1 MNPAPSQGNQGS
13 HGGAVDPN
21 GMEHNGLNP
30 NGLNPNAGA
39 VDTGGFRIHD
49 SGSIPAVGVMSR
61 RIGTSDLRVHP
72 VALGANVFGWSVDDG
87 AARRILDA
95 FVDGGGTLVDT
106 ADSYAS
112 GRSETMIGSWI
123 AARGNRDRVVI
134 STKVGKSAENP
145 GLSAKA
151 ISAAVHESLQRL
163 RVDTIDLLFLHIDD
177 TTVEFDETLAAVDR
191 LIRDG
196 AVRAFGG
203 SDHTGNRLIQ
213 ARIAC
218 AMLGVAPMVALQ
230 NQYSLMHRG
239 QFESDLAHVAEHQ
252 QLGVLP
258 RFPLAAG
265 YLTGKYRTRSDIVA
279 SRRSGEV
286 SKHFGRRGQRVISV
300 LDEVAKSHEVAP
312 ATVALAWL
320 LTKPNI
326 VAPIASATSVE
337 QVTAMLAAP
346 RIQLTR
352 SQVTELDRASAGS

>member
-1 MNPAPSQGNQGS
+1 MSTSSPAPSQGVAGVN
-13 HGGAVDPN
+13 GATDAAPVP
-21 GMEHNGLNP
+21 E
-30 NGLNPNAGA
+30 
-39 VDTGGFRIHD
+39 TGPM
-49 SGSIPAVGVMSR
+49 PALGVMPR
-61 RIGTSDLRVHP
+61 RIGASGLRVHP

-95 FVDGGGTLVDT
+95 FVDGGGTLIDT

-134 STKVGKSAENP
+134 STKVGKSAEHP
-145 GLSAKA
+145 GLSARA

-163 RVDTIDLLFLHIDD
+163 RVDSIDLLFLHIDD
-177 TTVEFDETLAAVDR
+177 PSVEFDETLAAVDR

-196 AVRAFGG
+196 DVRAFGG

-213 ARIAC
+213 ARVAC

-230 NQYSLMHRG
+230 NQYSLMHRA
-239 QFESDLAHVAEHQ
+239 QFETDLAHVAASQ

-265 YLTGKYRTRSDIVA
+265 YLTGKYRTRSDILA

-286 SKHFGRRGQRVISV
+286 SRHFGRRGQRVISV
-300 LDEVAKSHEVAP
+300 LDDVAKAHEVAP

-352 SQVTELDRASAGS
+352 SQVAELDKASAGS